1 VGVSL
6 GDERAM
12 PAASRVLVL
21 VVLVLVAGCGGGDRL
36 SREAFVSE
44 AEAICD
50 DFDQRVNAV
59 DEPQNADD
67 VERYVNEVRP
77 VVEDGINELKELQP
91 PGEFEEQWNELVA
104 KNEESLEA
112 LDDLAQAAADRDEA
126 RFEEVTEDASR
137 RDEESDRIAQG
148 LGLQKCAS

>member
-1 VGVSL
+1 
-6 GDERAM
+6 M